1 MRAELIFA
9 AGLVMTVASALLVV
23 VYLRAHLNRI
33 LIDLCGTPERAAFWT
48 AFTNVTLLLIPVIF
62 ALRYRPE
69 AGSLP
74 SLVFE
79 LSEQLENALI
89 GLVCAVI
96 VLGFVLNKS
105 IRRYE
110 EAGNSAQQRRTA

>member
-1 MRAELIFA
+1 MRTELIFA
-9 AGLVMTVASALLVV
+9 AGLVMTVGSSLIVV
-23 VYLRAHLNRI
+23 IYLRGHLNRI
-33 LIDLCGTPERAAFWT
+33 LIDLCGTPERAGFWT

-62 ALRYRPE
+62 ALRYRPG

-79 LSEQLENALI
+79 LSEQLENALL
-89 GLVCAVI
+89 GLACAVI

-110 EAGNSAQQRRTA
+110 AAGLSALTRK